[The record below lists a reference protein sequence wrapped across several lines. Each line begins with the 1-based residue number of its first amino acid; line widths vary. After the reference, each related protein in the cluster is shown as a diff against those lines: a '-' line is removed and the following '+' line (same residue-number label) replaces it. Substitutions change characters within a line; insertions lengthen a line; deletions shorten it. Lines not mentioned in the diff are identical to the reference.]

1 MGQAQILIVED
12 EFMVAEDIRR
22 NLEDRGYT
30 VSAVVSS
37 GEEAIEKAEET
48 RPDLVLMDLM
58 LKGTMTGLQAAEK
71 IRESLG
77 IPVIYETVNVKEI
90 EDGTS
95 TAGYGYILKP
105 ITDWDSAI
113 ATIEK
118 ALGNRET
125 EDGD

>member
-1 MGQAQILIVED
+1 MGKAQILIVED

-22 NLEDRGYT
+22 NLEDRGYS
-30 VSAVVSS
+30 VLAVVSS
-37 GEEAIEKAEET
+37 GEKAIQIAEET
-48 RPDLVLMDLM
+48 RPDLVLMDLT
-58 LKGTMTGLQAAEK
+58 LKGTMTGLEAAEK
-71 IRESLG
+71 IHELG

-90 EDGTS
+90 EDGNIR
-95 TAGYGYILKP
+95 AYGYILKP
-105 ITDWDSAI
+105 ITDWESAI